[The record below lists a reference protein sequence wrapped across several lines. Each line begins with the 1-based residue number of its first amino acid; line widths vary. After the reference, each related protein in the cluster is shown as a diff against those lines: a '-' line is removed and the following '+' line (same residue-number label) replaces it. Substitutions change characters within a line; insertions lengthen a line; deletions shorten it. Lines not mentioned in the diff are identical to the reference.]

1 MVQLLIGLG
10 TLALIFFLGV
20 GYLCFRTGI
29 VRREDYDRNYVPER
43 DDPVPMSEH
52 ATEYRKRARPF
63 NKWWNAQPLQRKTVV
78 SEDGLKLAGGF
89 LPAEEDHH
97 KLAIVVHGHH
107 CCAGEEGF
115 ISKMFHDAGF
125 HVLAIDQRTHGAS
138 EGRFITMGANESHDV
153 AIWARLMAEEHPD
166 CRIVIYGAS
175 MGAATVCMTSALE
188 LPEQVVCGITDCGF
202 TNAREVYAVEMERV
216 YSFLPLK
223 KFILELSSRISE
235 LVAKFRFDSA
245 DPEKAVAKATIPLLF
260 LEGTADTQVPPYMV
274 QRLYD
279 AYPDKSKTEI
289 HFFEGAG
296 HNVSFFHE
304 EDRYRELCLKFF
316 ERYAV

>member
-125 HVLAIDQRTHGAS
+125 HVLAVDQRTHGAS

-188 LPEQVVCGITDCGF
+188 LPEQVVCGIADCGF
-202 TNAREVYAVEMERV
+202 TSAREV
-216 YSFLPLK
+216 
-223 KFILELSSRISE
+223 
-235 LVAKFRFDSA
+235 
-245 DPEKAVAKATIPLLF
+245 LLF

-289 HFFEGAG
+289 HYFEGAG

-304 EDRYRELCLKFF
+304 EDRYRELCLNFY
-316 ERYAV
+316 ERFAS